1 MKRKLFS
8 LIAISGLFLTACTKD
23 FLDRSPEDSYSNSS
37 LWTSAADAQAALS
50 GCYRDWEDS
59 YNVIYMDAITDNA
72 YSRWVWEGYM
82 NIGNGSLTSSDN
94 NVTNRWNFKV
104 IQKCNWFL
112 ENVENT
118 KMDEALKTRFK
129 AEARFLR
136 AYQFFTLS
144 QLYGDVPLVLKNLTP
159 AEANSITRTPV
170 ADVRKFI
177 LDELAAIAPQLEPS
191 YSGNDVGRITRG
203 AAYALSARLNLY
215 LGKYAESIQD
225 CEKVMGLGYE
235 LFPKYGDLFRI
246 QNENNV
252 EVILDMQ
259 YKQNDYANGNIGIL
273 PSSSMGG
280 WGSIGPTQ
288 SLVDAYEM
296 KNGKTITEAGSGYNA
311 EDPYANRDPRLAASI
326 VYPGQMY
333 EGGYF
338 NSIDP
343 ASPDF
348 MSEDNNPMTGYIPKK
363 FIQQLA
369 DYPDMWNTGLNM
381 IIIRYAEVLLTYAEA
396 KIETGVIDNTVYDAI
411 DKIRVRAGM
420 PVTDRLVYN
429 TQASLRTLVRRER
442 RIELAL
448 EGLRWYDIK
457 RWKTG
462 DEVRKGTVYGARQGT
477 VDKNTGKVT
486 FTTPNHQVIEQRLF
500 DPATHYL
507 WPIPQKEIDINK
519 KLAQNPNY

>member
-8 LIAISGLFLTACTKD
+8 LLIITGTLLTACNKD
-23 FLDRSPEDSYSNSS
+23 FLDRNPEDSYSNTS
-37 LWTSAADAQAALS
+37 LWTSAADAQAALN

-82 NIGNGSLTSSDN
+82 NIGNGALTPTDN
-94 NVTNRWNFKV
+94 NVTNRWNFKS

-112 ENVENT
+112 ENVDNT
-118 KMDEALKTRFK
+118 PMDDNLKKRFK

-144 QLYGDVPLVLKNLTP
+144 ELYGDVPLVTKSITTG
-159 AEANSITRTPV
+159 EANAIVRNTN
-170 ADVRKFI
+170 AEVRKFI

-215 LGKYAESIQD
+215 MGKYTESISD
-225 CEKVMGLGYE
+225 CEKVMALGYT
-235 LFPKYGDLFRI
+235 LFPSYGDLFRI
-246 QNENNV
+246 QNENNS

-259 YKQNDYANGNIGIL
+259 YKQNDYPNGNIGIL
-273 PSSSMGG
+273 PSSSLGG

-296 KNGKTITEAGSGYNA
+296 KNGKTIAEAGSGYNA
-311 EDPYANRDPRLAASI
+311 EDPYTNRDPRLSVTI
-326 VYPGQMY
+326 VYPGQSY
-333 EGGYF
+333 EGSYF

-343 ASPDF
+343 ASEDF
-348 MSEDNNPMTGYIPKK
+348 MMGDNNPMTGYIPKK
-363 FIQQLA
+363 FVQHLS
-369 DYPDMWNTGLNM
+369 DYPDVWNTGLNM
-381 IIIRYAEVLLTYAEA
+381 IIIRYAEILLTYAEA
-396 KIETGVIDNTVYDAI
+396 KIENGVIDNTVYDAI
-411 DKIRVRAGM
+411 DKVRVRAGM

-429 TQASLRTLVRRER
+429 SQVSLRSLVRRER

-462 DEVRKGTVYGARQGT
+462 ETDRKGPVYGARQGT
-477 VDKNTGKVT
+477 VDKATGKVT
-486 FTTPNHQVIEQRLF
+486 FNTPDHQLIEQRLF
-500 DPATHYL
+500 DPKVHYL

-519 KLAQNPNY
+519 KLGQNPNY